1 MWYVIRQV
9 ATGLNRMHTL
19 GLVHMDIKPENILIT
34 DDGILKLGD
43 LGMARPVQTNEDGL
57 EGDARYMAP
66 ELLNGSIKTRQLD
79 LFSFGVMVWELAA
92 GRNPPKEGDMWQK
105 FRDGSAPDPSTYV
118 RRSKE
123 LCTLVRQL
131 MSPKVRHRP
140 MAEDILALPQVQS
153 ASNDTFIVDVI
164 RQSRQDG
171 SKRRRT
177 SNGLHDTRPTSSRSF
192 QHIASMAGAGGKNSE
207 STPLSLRI
215 PSFDAAF
222 VPPRDG
228 MSTPTDQLFPTNY
241 SNPFGT
247 PSSKK

>member
-1 MWYVIRQV
+1 MGIKYIYYYQILHIFTLSWNS
-9 ATGLNRMHTL
+9 LSHFFWKHT
-19 GLVHMDIKPENILIT
+19 
-34 DDGILKLGD
+34 
-43 LGMARPVQTNEDGL
+43 
-57 EGDARYMAP
+57 
-66 ELLNGSIKTRQLD
+66 
-79 LFSFGVMVWELAA
+79 
-92 GRNPPKEGDMWQK
+92 GDMWQK

-177 SNGLHDTRPTSSRSF
+177 SN
-192 QHIASMAGAGGKNSE
+192 
-207 STPLSLRI
+207 
-215 PSFDAAF
+215 
-222 VPPRDG
+222 
-228 MSTPTDQLFPTNY
+228 
-241 SNPFGT
+241 
-247 PSSKK
+247 